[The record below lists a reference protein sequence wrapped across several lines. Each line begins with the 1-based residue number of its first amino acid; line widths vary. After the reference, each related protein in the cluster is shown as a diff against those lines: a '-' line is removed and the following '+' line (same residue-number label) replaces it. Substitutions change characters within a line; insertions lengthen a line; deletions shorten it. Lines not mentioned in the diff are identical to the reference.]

1 MHCARSIQA
10 HISQPFPPR
19 VFAANA
25 SALWNGIASRYTI
38 PNRISTRNSHSSR
51 IAPKSL
57 KTNGR
62 VSLYPERPGASLLS
76 LAFLC
81 QKRQNNFSPTMAAA
95 PIAPRDS
102 LVDFIREFASRRNEV
117 FIAHRRGYRMERAS
131 YGEILDDSIRF
142 ARELESR
149 GIAKADAVLLWGE
162 PSAAWVSAFFGC
174 VLRGAVAVPIDQI
187 STVDFASRVAREVKA
202 KLIVRSRESAQID
215 SPIPSLEFESLS
227 AAIAPRASSPF
238 ASPTLTRDD
247 TLEIIFTSG
256 TTAEP
261 RGVVISHGNIL
272 ANIDPLDR
280 EIRKYL
286 RYERPVHPLR
296 FLNLLPL
303 SHIFGQI
310 MGIFIPP
317 LLGGAVIFSGSLK
330 PSELIDAIRREKVSV
345 LVSVPRLVESLQR
358 EIERDLE
365 AKGQT
370 QDFRRRFESSAG
382 KHFLRRWWIFRN
394 IRRRFGWKF
403 WAIISGGATLPENT
417 ETFWNRLG
425 YAVIQGY
432 GMTETASLITLNHP
446 FRLGKGSIGKAFPG
460 TEIKISESGEILV
473 RGDNIAKSY
482 RQSEQLQPVVG
493 ADAWFHTGDLAEAG
507 PDGRLYFKGRQKSVI
522 VTPAGMKVYPEDLE
536 EALRRQK
543 GVRDCVVIGLPR
555 DGNEE
560 PCAALLLDRPGA
572 NPGAVVD
579 SANQSLAEY
588 QRIRYWFEWPDPD
601 FPRTPT
607 QKPQLE
613 RIRQAAAARFG
624 APSAAASVK
633 ARSSGSPVA
642 DLIAKITGR
651 AIDSN
656 SPDAVRGALAQMSS
670 LDRVELM
677 SAMEDRYQV
686 DLSEANF
693 AQASTVDQL
702 EQLVREPQ
710 AAPLAYE
717 FPQWPQNRLIT
728 AMRLA
733 AYYSLV
739 WPATYLLAAPRVKGR
754 QHLRNLHGPALV
766 VSNHVT
772 DIDIGWI
779 LAALPLRFRHRLATA
794 MGGERLAG
802 MRHPPPTLAWLSRLI
817 QRLDYLLVVALF
829 NVFPLPRQSAFL
841 RSFSFAGDLA
851 DRGWNILVFPEGATT
866 KDGRIAQ
873 FRAGIGLLATR
884 LNVPVIPIRIDGA
897 FGPKQRHRRYAA
909 PGEVRVTI
917 GEPARY
923 APDRDPQ
930 EIAADLQRRVEAL

>member
-1 MHCARSIQA
+1 MHCARSFQA

-19 VFAANA
+19 LLPIKA
-25 SALWNGIASRYTI
+25 SALWSGIASFCTL
-38 PNRISTRNSHSSR
+38 PNRISTRNCHSSR
-51 IAPKSL
+51 IASKLL
-57 KTNGR
+57 KIHGR
-62 VSLYPERPGASLLS
+62 ARRYPARLGASLLS
-76 LAFLC
+76 LAFLS
-81 QKRQNNFSPTMAAA
+81 QKRQNNLSSTMTAT
-95 PIAPRDS
+95 PEAPRRS
-102 LVDFIREFASRRNEV
+102 LIDFIREFDSRRNEV
-117 FIAHRRGYRMERAS
+117 FIAHRRGYRMERAT
-131 YGEILDDSIRF
+131 YGEILDDSYRF

-149 GIAKADAVLLWGE
+149 AVLKSDAVLLWGE
-162 PSAAWVSAFFGC
+162 PSPAWVAAFFGC

-187 STVDFASRVAREVKA
+187 STADFASRVAREVKA

-215 SPIPSLEFESLS
+215 SAIPSLQLDSLPETNARHSSAPYESP
-227 AAIAPRASSPF
+227 A
-238 ASPTLTRDD
+238 LTRDD
-247 TLEIIFTSG
+247 TLEMIFTSG

-272 ANIDPLDR
+272 ANIEPLDR

-286 RYERPVHPLR
+286 RYERLFHPLR

-303 SHIFGQI
+303 SHIFGQM

-317 LLGGAVIFSGSLK
+317 LLGGTVIFSASLK
-330 PSELIDAIRREKVSV
+330 PSELIDTIRREKVSV

-365 AKGQT
+365 RKGQT
-370 QDFRRRFESSAG
+370 ENFRRRFESSAG

-403 WAIISGGATLPENT
+403 WAIISGGATLPEKT
-417 ETFWNRLG
+417 ESFWNLLG

-460 TEIKISESGEILV
+460 MEIKISAGGEILV
-473 RGDNIAKSY
+473 RGENIAKSY
-482 RQSEQLQPVVG
+482 RQGEQLQPVVG
-493 ADAWFHTGDLAEAG
+493 ADGWFHTGDLAEAG
-507 PDGRLYFKGRQKSVI
+507 SDGHLYFKGRQKNVI
-522 VTPAGMKVYPEDLE
+522 VTPAGMKAYPEDLE
-536 EALRRQK
+536 EALRRQT

-560 PCAALLLDRPGA
+560 PCAALLLDRPDA
-572 NPGAVVD
+572 NAAAIVD
-579 SANQSLAEY
+579 RANQSLAEY
-588 QRIRYWFEWPDPD
+588 QRIRYWFEWTDPD

-607 QKPQLE
+607 QKPQLAL
-613 RIRQAAAARFG
+613 IREAAAARFG
-624 APSAAASVK
+624 APSIAASAK
-633 ARSSGSPVA
+633 LRPSSSPVA
-642 DLIAKITGR
+642 DLVARITGR
-651 AIDSN
+651 AIDAN
-656 SPDAVRGALAQMSS
+656 SPEAVRSALAQMSS

-686 DLSEANF
+686 DLSEVNF

-702 EQLVREPQ
+702 QQLVREPQ
-710 AAPLAYE
+710 SPSVAYE
-717 FPQWPQNRLIT
+717 FPQWPQNRFST
-728 AMRLA
+728 AVRLA
-733 AYYSLV
+733 AYYALV
-739 WPATYLLAAPRVKGR
+739 WPATYLLAAPRVRGR
-754 QHLRNLHGPALV
+754 EHLRNLNGPALV

-802 MRHPPPTLAWLSRLI
+802 MRHPPKTLKWLSRLG
-817 QRLDYLLVVALF
+817 QRLSYGLVLALF
-829 NVFPLPRQSAFL
+829 NVFPLPRESAFL

-884 LNVPVIPIRIDGA
+884 LNVPVIPIRLDGA

-917 GEPARY
+917 GEPVRY
-923 APDRDPQ
+923 PPDRDPR